1 MLGPMQV
8 LYIYLMPA
16 HAHILGTR
24 KPTWNLQLSSLKMP
38 RGKVNKRTRTSQA
51 TGGNKKSK
59 SAASSAASSSDDPTP
74 LIMTRGDIP
83 TIVSAVLQSIRS
95 SHAQE
100 EGEPTAPAL
109 PG

>member
-24 KPTWNLQLSSLKMP
+24 KPTWNLQLSSPKMP

-59 SAASSAASSSDDPTP
+59 SAASSAASSSDDSTP
-74 LIMTRGDIP
+74 LTRGDIP

>member
-1 MLGPMQV
+1 
-8 LYIYLMPA
+8 MPA

-24 KPTWNLQLSSLKMP
+24 KPTWNLQLSSPKMP
-38 RGKVNKRTRTSQA
+38 RGKVNKRTLTSQA

-59 SAASSAASSSDDPTP
+59 SAAYSTASSSDDSTP
-74 LIMTRGDIP
+74 LTRGDIP